1 MADGMTPSETNRLE
15 LAVTE
20 LRGAVDAALARIE
33 GRLDL
38 LVQRAEQSDQRAAE
52 QSDELRRH
60 DERLDRLER
69 EAVTRGDMDR
79 RMGRTIQVLGV
90 VATMLGI
97 VAGAG
102 TNIIIALVT

>member
-1 MADGMTPSETNRLE
+1 MDGMTPSETNRLE
-15 LAVTE
+15 LAITE
-20 LRGAVDAALARIE
+20 LRGAMDAALARIE

-69 EAVTRGDMDR
+69 EAVTRADMDR
-79 RMGRTIQVLGV
+79 RMSRTIQVLGV
-90 VATMLGI
+90 IATMLGI
-97 VAGAG
+97 AAGAG